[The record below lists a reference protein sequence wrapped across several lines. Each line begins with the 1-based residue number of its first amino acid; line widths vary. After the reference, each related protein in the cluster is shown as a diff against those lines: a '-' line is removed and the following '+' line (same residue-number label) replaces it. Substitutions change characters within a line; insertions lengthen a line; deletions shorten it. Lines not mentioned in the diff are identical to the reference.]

1 MIPQAVTPPEPTL
14 NWQVRRV
21 IESVDAGRE
30 RARDVL
36 VLHRHSAPIRAL
48 TCAFVITDHR

>member
-36 VLHRHSAPIRAL
+36 FYTGTYPLSGL
-48 TCAFVITDHR
+48 